1 MGTCWVITTSPGCIA
16 GRILPD
22 STGVAWH
29 WQVFTGNAVNARAQK
44 ARTSTRVLDPLRMT
58 LPAGGR
64 VARVA
69 VVTVVAFM
77 AASLRLVVEPAEDE
91 VHRRRAVLRRAGQ
104 TLCSVIRLD
113 DEPVVDRLADLQR
126 LGELSAHA
134 GVGGRSGE
142 ALCALT
148 DGKGRVACQRAQWAF
163 VDHGD

>member
-22 STGVAWH
+22 STGVACH
-29 WQVFTGNAVNARAQK
+29 WALSTWYPANARAQK
-44 ARTSTRVLDPLRMT
+44 ARTSTRVLVPLRMT

-64 VARVA
+64 VAREA
-69 VVTVVAFM
+69 VCTVVSFM

-113 DEPVVDRLADLQR
+113 DEPVV
-126 LGELSAHA
+126 G
-134 GVGGRSGE
+134 
-142 ALCALT
+142 
-148 DGKGRVACQRAQWAF
+148 
-163 VDHGD
+163 